1 MRPVTIHPLG
11 GIGEV
16 KPGDDLVSLL
26 AAALGEQGLD
36 LQAGDILVVTSKIMS
51 KAEGRFA
58 DLAEVEPGVE
68 ALRLAEVTRKEPRLV
83 ELALR
88 EASAVVRAAPHVLI
102 LRHRLGHVM
111 ANAGIDQSNLG
122 PDGGGAQGAGKVL
135 LLPLDPDASAA
146 GLRKGLADRFGV
158 APAIVVSDSFGRPW
172 RNGVVNVAVGA
183 SGLPA
188 LLDRRG
194 QTDRDGRVLEV
205 TQIAVGDIVA
215 TAAGMVCGEGG
226 EGIPAALVRGYVLPQ
241 DDGTQHDR
249 PAADL
254 LRPVEQDL
262 FR

>member
-1 MRPVTIHPLG
+1 MSTLARPVVIHPLA
-11 GIGEV
+11 GIGEIR
-16 KPGDDLVSLL
+16 PGDDLAGLL
-26 AAALGEQGLD
+26 AMALA
-36 LQAGDILVVTSKIMS
+36 QAGLSPQPDDILVVTSKIVS
-51 KAEGRFA
+51 KAEGRF
-58 DLAEVEPGVE
+58 VELGDVTPGAE
-68 ALRLAEVTRKEPRLV
+68 ALRLAAITLKEPRLV

-88 EASAVVRAAPHVLI
+88 EASAVVRAAAHVLI

-122 PDGGGAQGAGKVL
+122 PDGEGRVL

-146 GLRKGLADRFGV
+146 ALRAGLAARMGA
-158 APAIVVSDSFGRPW
+158 APAIVISDSFGRPW

-194 QTDRDGRVLEV
+194 EQDRDGRVLEV
-205 TQIAVGDIVA
+205 TQIAVGDMVA
-215 TAAGMVCGEGG
+215 TAAGMVCGEGA
-226 EGIPAALVRGYVLPQ
+226 EGVPVALVRGYALPAG
-241 DDGTQHDR
+241 DS
-249 PAADL
+249 PAATL